1 MRLVKDKSVGSRQLT
16 VDSKK
21 ASAFLLMFF
30 LWFGSIAQS
39 FPEKPNPPRL
49 VNDFAG
55 MISGSEN
62 QALEDKLVAYDD
74 STSTQITIVTINTL
88 DGMDKAQYATEL
100 GEKWGIGRAKEDNGV
115 LILVAKEERQIFIAT
130 GRGVEEYLPDAI
142 CKRIIE
148 NIIKPNF
155 KAGDY
160 YSGLDRATDEM
171 VARLSGTF
179 VNTNNDEKDGIPFWV
194 VLLIIFVIFFVLPF
208 IFRNK
213 GGDGTTYGGRG
224 YRSWGSGPV
233 IWGGG
238 GSSWGG
244 GSRGGGGFGG
254 FGGGSFGGG
263 GAGGSW

>member
-1 MRLVKDKSVGSRQLT
+1 VKFKVQNIKLKALLALVFGLFSLN
-16 VDSKK
+16 
-21 ASAFLLMFF
+21 LLQ
-30 LWFGSIAQS
+30 AQ
-39 FPEKPNPPRL
+39 FPDKPNPPRL
-49 VNDFAG
+49 VNDLAG
-55 MISGSEN
+55 MLSGSEN

-171 VARLSGTF
+171 MARLSGTF
-179 VNTNNDEKDGIPFWV
+179 VNTDSDGEDGIPLWV
-194 VLLIIFVIFFVLPF
+194 VILIIFIIFFVLPF
-208 IFRNK
+208 VFRNR
-213 GGDGTTYGGRG
+213 GGRGTTYGGRG
-224 YRSWGSGPV
+224 YRSWGGGPFV
-233 IWGGG
+233 GGGGWGSGG
-238 GSSWGG
+238 GSS
-244 GSRGGGGFGG
+244 GGGFGG

>member
-1 MRLVKDKSVGSRQLT
+1 MRLVKDS
-16 VDSKK
+16 SKIAVQSIK
-21 ASAFLLMFF
+21 LKVILALIFGVCALNLLQ
-30 LWFGSIAQS
+30 AQ
-39 FPEKPNPPRL
+39 FPDKPNPPRL

-55 MISGSEN
+55 MLSGSEN
-62 QALEDKLVAYDD
+62 QELEDKLVAYDD

-171 VARLSGTF
+171 IARLSGTF
-179 VNTNNDEKDGIPFWV
+179 TNTDSNNEDGIPLWV
-194 VLLIIFVIFFVLPF
+194 VILIIFIIFFVLPF

-213 GGDGTTYGGRG
+213 GRGTTYGGRG
-224 YRSWGSGPV
+224 YRSWGGGPF
-233 IWGGG
+233 IGGG
-238 GSSWGG
+238 GWGSG
-244 GSRGGGGFGG
+244 GSSSGGGFGG